1 MRDFVYFPDLCLL
14 QLIRV
19 TNPALYDWTEH
30 YLTERSVIE
39 TGQGM
44 LSDREGRLPGGAYKV
59 YEDVQGIQCRLVSD
73 ACRLAPRYQRT

>member
-1 MRDFVYFPDLCLL
+1 M
-14 QLIRV
+14 

-44 LSDREGRLPGGAYKV
+44 LSDGEKADFREGAYQM
-59 YEDVQGIQCRLVSD
+59 YEDVQGIKCRLVSD
-73 ACRLAPRYQRT
+73 TCRLDPGISGHNDEYLNLF